1 MNMNSE
7 FAVELARN
15 ALLLTIMLGAPVMV
29 VAMVVG
35 LVISLFQAVTQIQDQ
50 TLSFAPKI
58 VIIFLALLVTLP
70 WTINLMVDYSVD
82 LYTHIPQNL

>member
-1 MNMNSE
+1 MTMNSE

-15 ALLLTIMLGAPVMV
+15 ALLLTILLGAPVMV

>member
-1 MNMNSE
+1 MNSE

-15 ALLLTIMLGAPVMV
+15 ALLLTILLGAPVMV